1 MRILFMKAC
10 GHRIHRL
17 SVSLRP
23 VVMPDGKEG
32 RKMKKESKK
41 RRKRKYDENRDTFFS
56 ADGKYYCYKYWNPAE
71 ECVVTQ
77 KLEIGKDLTM
87 DLTLFL
93 EESDYDM
100 DLNDDKQ
107 DALQD
112 PLFKSNVQ
120 QHYANCG
127 NENTVDPWDKLANR
141 RDSVEAVLFPEPENP
156 EIALVRHVIDEECT
170 EAQKDL
176 FYMHF
181 GMKIQLET
189 IRQAEAARTGKLV
202 SNAAFNNRK
211 NKILNKVA
219 KALGTERAKRQGY
232 TRKTDQ

>member
-1 MRILFMKAC
+1 MKN
-10 GHRIHRL
+10 
-17 SVSLRP
+17 
-23 VVMPDGKEG
+23 
-32 RKMKKESKK
+32 ESKK
-41 RRKRKYDENRDTFFS
+41 RRKRKYNESRDTFFS
-56 ADGKYYCYKYWNPAE
+56 ADGKYYCYKYWDPVNE
-71 ECVVTQ
+71 RVVTQ
-77 KLEIGKDLTM
+77 KLEIGKDLTVE
-87 DLTLFL
+87 LKLFL

-112 PLFKSNVQ
+112 PLFKSEVQ
-120 QHYANCG
+120 RYFVNCG
-127 NENTVDPWDKLANR
+127 NEESIDPWDKLSNR
-141 RDSVEAVLFPEPENP
+141 RDTVDAVLFQEPENLENP

-181 GMKIQLET
+181 GMRIQLET
-189 IRQAEAARTGKLV
+189 IRQAEAARTGRLV

-211 NKILNKVA
+211 NKLLNKIA
-219 KALGTERAKRQGY
+219 KALGSERAKRQGY